1 MRLTSAGLFLALG
14 VLATPVNGQS
24 QSLPQTQSPDIE
36 TAPDVPS
43 GFWERAKLTGGWNG
57 LRSSLSNAG
66 VDLELQEQSEV
77 WGNLSGGLRQGV
89 VYDGLTTGSISL
101 DLDKLFGWT
110 GATFFADAYQI
121 HGHGPSANLVGNLQ
135 LVSNIEAT
143 ADTKLYMLWLQQK
156 LLDGHLTIRI
166 GQEGAND
173 QMMITSYGAL
183 FLNSSFGFPGLPAA
197 NLPSGGPNYPMATP
211 FVRIQYDATEKL
223 TLVAAVYNGDPAP
236 PGVGDPQLRD
246 KGGTAFRLNDHAL
259 AFGELW
265 YSINQDAGLPGTYKL
280 GGWYHSGDFANQ
292 LYATSGLS
300 LANPLSSGVAL
311 RHSGDFALYGIVDQ
325 MVWKTADTKDQGIGV
340 FLLVMGAPGRYNVSN
355 IFIEGGMNWKGPFK
369 GRENDTFGLAFAYL
383 GISPSARQFS
393 REVVSFTGFG
403 SPYSTNETVIEATY
417 LCQVAPWLTLQPDAQ
432 FVFNPGA
439 GIPTTSSARPLKN
452 DFIVAVRATV
462 NF

>member
-1 MRLTSAGLFLALG
+1 MRYGLPLLVVTCGLLAWPTDAQTTNAAQAQDAGLAG
-14 VLATPVNGQS
+14 
-24 QSLPQTQSPDIE
+24 SLWDRS
-36 TAPDVPS
+36 
-43 GFWERAKLTGGWNG
+43 KLTGDWGG
-57 LRSSLSNAG
+57 LRTSLQDVG
-66 VDLELQEQSEV
+66 VTFGLQEQSEV
-77 WGNLSGGLRQGV
+77 WGNLSGGLRQGA
-89 VYDGLTTGSISL
+89 VYNGLTTGSLLL

-110 GATFFADAYQI
+110 GATFFVDAYQI
-121 HGHGPSANLVGNLQ
+121 HGRGPSANLVGNLQ

-143 ADTKLYMLWLQQK
+143 RDTKLYMLWLQQE

-197 NLPSGGPNYPMATP
+197 DLPSGGPNYPMATP
-211 FVRIQYDATEKL
+211 FVRIQYDATDKL

-236 PGVGDPQLRD
+236 PGAGDPQLRD

-265 YSINQDAGLPGTYKL
+265 YSINQDSGLPGTYKL
-280 GGWYHSGDFANQ
+280 GGWYDSGNFSNQ
-292 LYATSGLS
+292 LYATNGLS

-311 RHSGDFALYGIVDQ
+311 RHPGDFALYGIVDQ
-325 MVWKTADTKDQGIGV
+325 MVWKAADTEDQGIGL
-340 FLLVMGAPGRYNVSN
+340 FLLVMGAPGGYNVSN
-355 IFIEGGMNWKGPFK
+355 LFIEGGMNWKGPFK
-369 GRENDTFGLAFAYL
+369 GRDSDVFGLGFAYL
-383 GISPSARQFS
+383 GISPAARQFS
-393 REVVSFTGFG
+393 RDVVSFTGVG

-417 LCQVAPWLTLQPDAQ
+417 LAQVAPWLTLQPDAQ

-439 GIPTTSSARPLKN
+439 GIPSSSSVRPLK
-452 DFIVAVRATV
+452 DAFIVGVRVAV